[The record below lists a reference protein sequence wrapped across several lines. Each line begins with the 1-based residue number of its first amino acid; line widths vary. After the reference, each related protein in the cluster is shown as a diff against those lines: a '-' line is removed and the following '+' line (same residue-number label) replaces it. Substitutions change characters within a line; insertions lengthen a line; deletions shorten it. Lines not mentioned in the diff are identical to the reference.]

1 MIMFKKLKAWYD
13 KQTDT
18 TKGMI
23 LFGLV
28 LIVLIAIRWKAI
40 VAGVIKG
47 YNYYTHGTLPQ

>member
-1 MIMFKKLKAWYD
+1 MFKKLKNWYD
-13 KQTDT
+13 RQSDT

-23 LFGLV
+23 IVSLV

-40 VAGVIKG
+40 VAGVVKG

>member
-1 MIMFKKLKAWYD
+1 MFKKLKDWYD
-13 KQTDT
+13 KQSDT

-23 LFGLV
+23 WFGLV